1 MQFDD
6 RDELE
11 FERTLASAAVWH
23 VPMVTAA
30 EFAAK
35 LGVTVRTVQNYV
47 CGDSRFPAP
56 AVAGR
61 GKSSLWTL
69 AQVFDYCATSRAN
82 RLAPKRGI
90 PRVYPLCWPTPTS
103 CGGASHLA
111 RARFVAAEP
120 VPDISRN
127 LKPAISACPGRMPI
141 VHYWTVGDAEGT
153 LAVVYLA
160 GDAALD
166 RWDAR
171 DLAVSAARL
180 LHDREI
186 ASAAVVVTDEDARP
200 TPNRKDEFQRT
211 VIVAEVAEN
220 PVWLPW
226 NAVAM
231 PTTPGRSWR
240 PSRLDLTAHPPTSV
254 YDVGLFDLKYLLR
267 RDLPWWPVGSRD
279 VDQVTRWTPECA

>member
-6 RDELE
+6 RDE
-11 FERTLASAAVWH
+11 FEQALAADAVWH

-30 EFAAK
+30 DFAAK

-61 GKSSLWTL
+61 GKSNLWTL

-82 RLAPKRGI
+82 TQAPHRGI
-90 PRVYPLCWPTPTS
+90 PRVYPLCWPTPAS

-111 RARFVAAEP
+111 RARFIAAEP
-120 VPDISRN
+120 VPDIYRDV
-127 LKPAISACPGRMPI
+127 KPAMCARPDRMPI
-141 VHYWTVGDAEGT
+141 VHYWAPGDDQGA

-160 GDAALD
+160 GDPELD

-171 DLAVSAARL
+171 DLAVSAARF
-180 LHDREI
+180 LHDRDI
-186 ASAAVVVTDEDARP
+186 ASTAVVIADENDRP
-200 TPNRKDEFQRT
+200 ITNRKEELQRT
-211 VIVAEVAEN
+211 VIVAEVADD

-226 NAVAM
+226 NAVAV
-231 PTTPGRSWR
+231 PTTPGRSWK
-240 PSRLDLTAHPPTSV
+240 PSRLDLSADPPTSV
-254 YDVGLFDLKYLLR
+254 YDVGTSDLRYLLR
-267 RDLPWWPVGSRD
+267 RDLPWWPVGSRG
-279 VDQVTRWTPECA
+279 VDTVTRWKPDRA